1 MIRFDSEQRNN
12 KGNSVDFVTRP
23 AAGRA
28 LRGLALAA
36 ALLALLSCSC
46 AHNPSKVQGV
56 PATSPSP
63 AVPWTP
69 PTDTYQKSTHPG
81 PTVPIEQIQNKFSKL
96 TLADVVD
103 IALRNNPGTMAA
115 WADARAAAANY
126 GSSLG
131 AWYPTANLNG
141 ALTRSKGTS
150 SQGRSGSSG
159 GQTDVPVTDYNAA
172 VNLSY
177 LLFDFG
183 GRSASV
189 EESRQALL
197 AADWTQN
204 AVIQNTVLQAE
215 AAFFNYGGTKQML
228 EANRASLAEAEANL
242 IAAEERHR
250 VGLATNADVLQAKTA
265 YSEVKLAVQGT
276 EGQVRTARGALAVS
290 MGYPAN
296 EPYDFEIIVPDIPSG
311 GLSETVDQLID
322 RALASRPDLRTYRA
336 LALQSAANA
345 KQARSRM
352 LPSISAT
359 GSVGRTWFR
368 DVPGFSDTYSGA
380 LLLQIPIFTGFSHWF
395 DLSKAKAEA
404 EAAQER
410 TRSMEQTVIF
420 QVFSSHS
427 DFLTASERVKTTD
440 DLVASAG
447 ESEEVALGRY
457 KEGVGSILD
466 LLSAQQALAMARA
479 EQVNARLGWFIAL
492 AQLAHDVGILG
503 SHGENPLEPGAFP
516 PR

>member
-1 MIRFDSEQRNN
+1 
-12 KGNSVDFVTRP
+12 VRP
-23 AAGRA
+23 TAGRI
-28 LRGLALAA
+28 LRSLALAA
-36 ALLALLSCSC
+36 AVLAFLSCSC
-46 AHNPSKVQGV
+46 AHNPFRVQGV

-63 AVPWTP
+63 SVPWTP
-69 PTDTYQKSTHPG
+69 PTPGHQKSILPG
-81 PTVPIEQIQNKFSKL
+81 PAVPIEQIQNRFGKL
-96 TLADVVD
+96 TVADAVD
-103 IALRNNPGTMAA
+103 IALRNNPATRAA

-141 ALTRSKGTS
+141 SLVRSKGAS

-159 GQTDVPVTDYNAA
+159 GQTDVPVTNYDAA
-172 VNLSY
+172 ANLSY

-197 AADWTQN
+197 AADWTHN
-204 AVIQNTVLQAE
+204 AVIQSTVLQAE
-215 AAFFNYGGTKQML
+215 VAFFNYAGTKEML
-228 EANRASLAEAEANL
+228 EANRASLSEAEANL
-242 IAAEERHR
+242 TASEERHR

-276 EGQVRTARGALAVS
+276 EGQVRTAKGALAVS

-296 EPYDFEIIVPDIPSG
+296 VPYDFVLIVPDVPSG
-311 GLSETVDQLID
+311 ELSETVDQLID
-322 RALASRPDLRTYRA
+322 RALVCRPDLQAYKA
-336 LALQSAANA
+336 LALESAANV
-345 KQARSRM
+345 KLARSRM

-359 GSVGRTWFR
+359 GSVGRTWLR
-368 DVPGFSDTYSGA
+368 DVPGFSDTYSAA
-380 LLLQIPIFTGFSHWF
+380 LLLQIPIFAGFSRWF
-395 DLSKAKAEA
+395 DLFGAKAEA

-410 TRSMEQTVIF
+410 TRSIEQTVIF
-420 QVFSSHS
+420 QVFSAHS
-427 DFLTASERVKTTD
+427 DFLTASERVQTTD
-440 DLVASAG
+440 DLVASARQ
-447 ESEEVALGRY
+447 SEEVALGRY

-503 SHGENPLEPGAFP
+503 SHGENPLEPGALS